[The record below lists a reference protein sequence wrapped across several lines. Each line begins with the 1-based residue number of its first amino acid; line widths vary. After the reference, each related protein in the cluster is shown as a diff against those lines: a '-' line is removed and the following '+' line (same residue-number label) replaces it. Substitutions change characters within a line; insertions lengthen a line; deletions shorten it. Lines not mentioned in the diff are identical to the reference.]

1 MANRFR
7 PSRWLLAG
15 LVAALPLAA
24 PVPQAEAKAPNE
36 YHLFVWKVTTPGAAA
51 DAPADYLIG
60 TMHLPVDQG
69 LVMPAPVRNLI
80 AEASAV
86 VTEADTSDMRPET
99 LQKYITLKGDKSLKQ
114 LLPPASWQKLVKAAK
129 PMGLPPERLA
139 RLEPWFLNVGLTLPT
154 PDGRPVIDD
163 LVQQEARDSKVDVS
177 FLEKAEEQLQIM
189 DSVKQD
195 EDLRQLIETLN
206 HPGQAKAM
214 LAQLRK
220 GYFAG
225 DRAGVEKLV
234 FDPKQLKSYPDFYS
248 KLLFERNARWVPKVD
263 KLFKGED
270 AVVAVGLGHMLGDKG
285 LIKLLKAKGY
295 AVEPLAL

>member
-7 PSRWLLAG
+7 LSRWLLAG

-24 PVPQAEAKAPNE
+24 PAQAKAPNE
-36 YHLFVWKVTTPGAAA
+36 YHLFVWKVTTPGAATG
-51 DAPADYLIG
+51 APADYLIG

-80 AEASAV
+80 AEATAV
-86 VTEADTSDMRPET
+86 VTEADTSDVGPEM
-99 LQKYITLKGDKSLKQ
+99 LQKYMFLKGDKTLKQ

-129 PMGLPPERLA
+129 PMGLPPDHLA
-139 RLEPWFLNVGLTLPT
+139 RMEPWFLNVGLTLPK

-163 LVQQEARDSKVDVS
+163 LVQQEARDSKVTVS
-177 FLEKAEEQLQIM
+177 HLEKAEDQLKIM

-195 EDLRQLIETLN
+195 EDLRQLVETLD

-214 LAQLRK
+214 LEQLRK

-225 DRAGVEKLV
+225 DRARVEKIV
-234 FDPKQLKSYPDFYS
+234 FDPKQLTHYPDFYN
-248 KLLFERNARWVPKVD
+248 KLLFERNARWMPKVD
-263 KLFKGED
+263 QLFKGED
-270 AVVAVGLGHMLGDKG
+270 AVVAVGLGHLLGDKG
-285 LIKLLKAKGY
+285 LVKLLKAKGY
-295 AVEPLAL
+295 TVEPLAL